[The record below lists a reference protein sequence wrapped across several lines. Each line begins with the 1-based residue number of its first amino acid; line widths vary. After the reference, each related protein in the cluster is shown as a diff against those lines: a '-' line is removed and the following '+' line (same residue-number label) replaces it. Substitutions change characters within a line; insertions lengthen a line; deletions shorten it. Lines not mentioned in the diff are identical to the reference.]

1 MKLYPIQCGNF
12 KLDGGAMFG
21 VVPKSLWERTNP
33 ADSKNLIELG
43 TRSLLVE
50 DGKKLILI
58 DCGLGNK
65 QDEKFFGHYSLY
77 GDESLDKNL
86 KKFGFVREDITDVF
100 LTHLHFD
107 HCGGAIEWNDDK
119 SGYRPAFKNAQ
130 FWTNENHWQWAT
142 EPNPREKA
150 SFLKENILPMQ
161 ESGQL
166 QFLPT
171 PKTGNYGF
179 APDLKMDV
187 IFVDG
192 HTEKQMLP
200 VIQYQE
206 KTIVFA
212 ADLIPTAGHI
222 PQVYVMGYDTRPL
235 LTMEEK
241 GKFLKQC
248 VENEYLLFFEHDA
261 HHELASLKM
270 FLSLMMFLDTK
281 MQSAI
286 SNQQSAINVS
296 AESRKQKAESK
307 IIGITGGIGSGK
319 STVSK
324 FIEELGFPVYDSDF
338 WAKELVNV
346 DENLKSRIIELLGEE
361 SYDENG
367 KYNRKFVAENVF
379 ENQELLLKLNQ
390 IIHPAV
396 KIHFENWVNAQNA
409 EFVFKETALLFE
421 LKLNESC
428 YQSILVTAD
437 ENIRIKRV
445 MDRDGRTYR
454 EVKEIIDKQMP
465 EVDKVKLAD
474 FVIQNNTDLE
484 SLKEFTHQVI
494 DELQRMDL

>member
-1 MKLYPIQCGNF
+1 MEVG
-12 KLDGGAMFG
+12 
-21 VVPKSLWERTNP
+21 SLHT
-33 ADSKNLIELG
+33 
-43 TRSLLVE
+43 
-50 DGKKLILI
+50 GK
-58 DCGLGNK
+58 
-65 QDEKFFGHYSLY
+65 
-77 GDESLDKNL
+77 
-86 KKFGFVREDITDVF
+86 
-100 LTHLHFD
+100 
-107 HCGGAIEWNDDK
+107 
-119 SGYRPAFKNAQ
+119 
-130 FWTNENHWQWAT
+130 
-142 EPNPREKA
+142 
-150 SFLKENILPMQ
+150 
-161 ESGQL
+161 
-166 QFLPT
+166 
-171 PKTGNYGF
+171 
-179 APDLKMDV
+179 
-187 IFVDG
+187 
-192 HTEKQMLP
+192 
-200 VIQYQE
+200 
-206 KTIVFA
+206 
-212 ADLIPTAGHI
+212 
-222 PQVYVMGYDTRPL
+222 
-235 LTMEEK
+235 
-241 GKFLKQC
+241 
-248 VENEYLLFFEHDA
+248 
-261 HHELASLKM
+261 
-270 FLSLMMFLDTK
+270 
-281 MQSAI
+281 
-286 SNQQSAINVS
+286 
-296 AESRKQKAESK
+296 K

-338 WAKELVNV
+338 WAKELVNI

-367 KYNRKFVAENVF
+367 KYNRKFVAEKVF

>member
-1 MKLYPIQCGNF
+1 
-12 KLDGGAMFG
+12 
-21 VVPKSLWERTNP
+21 
-33 ADSKNLIELG
+33 
-43 TRSLLVE
+43 
-50 DGKKLILI
+50 
-58 DCGLGNK
+58 
-65 QDEKFFGHYSLY
+65 
-77 GDESLDKNL
+77 
-86 KKFGFVREDITDVF
+86 
-100 LTHLHFD
+100 
-107 HCGGAIEWNDDK
+107 
-119 SGYRPAFKNAQ
+119 
-130 FWTNENHWQWAT
+130 
-142 EPNPREKA
+142 
-150 SFLKENILPMQ
+150 
-161 ESGQL
+161 
-166 QFLPT
+166 
-171 PKTGNYGF
+171 
-179 APDLKMDV
+179 
-187 IFVDG
+187 
-192 HTEKQMLP
+192 
-200 VIQYQE
+200 
-206 KTIVFA
+206 
-212 ADLIPTAGHI
+212 
-222 PQVYVMGYDTRPL
+222 
-235 LTMEEK
+235 
-241 GKFLKQC
+241 
-248 VENEYLLFFEHDA
+248 
-261 HHELASLKM
+261 
-270 FLSLMMFLDTK
+270 MMFLDTK

-338 WAKELVNV
+338 WAKALVNI

-367 KYNRKFVAENVF
+367 KYNRKFVAEKVF
-379 ENQELLLKLNQ
+379 DHQELLLKLNQ

-465 EVDKVKLAD
+465 EAEKVKLAD

-484 SLKEFTHQVI
+484 SLKEFTHQVL
-494 DELQRMDL
+494 DELKRMDL